1 MMSLLETPYIHGINC
16 DFPARNTVYTICNVC
31 MSERTVLANP
41 TTVNQCIAISQ
52 QEHSNTIQ
60 GLQGL
65 QEKAS
70 VKACDC

>member
-1 MMSLLETPYIHGINC
+1 
-16 DFPARNTVYTICNVC
+16 